1 MGDSYISYR
10 EENGSINISED
21 VISGIVRTAVL
32 DVEGVSGMSTTA
44 GAELA
49 ELIGLK
55 TLPKGVKVHFEGQKI
70 IIDAIITVVYGN
82 NVVNVAKNVQ
92 TAVRSVI
99 QASTGFEDAEVNVH
113 VSGISFDRSPLTG
126 KGNRH
131 DDKNDC
137 EADCRT
143 DSLLHGVGFRRAG
156 GCDGAVLLG
165 RAL

>member
-1 MGDSYISYR
+1 MADNYISYR
-10 EENGSINISED
+10 EAGGSINISED

-70 IIDAIITVVYGN
+70 IVDVIITVTYGS

-92 TAVRSVI
+92 TAVRNVI
-99 QASTGFEDAEVNVH
+99 QASTGFEDSEVNVH
-113 VSGISFDRSPLTG
+113 VSGISFDR
-126 KGNRH
+126 
-131 DDKNDC
+131 
-137 EADCRT
+137 
-143 DSLLHGVGFRRAG
+143 
-156 GCDGAVLLG
+156 
-165 RAL
+165 

>member
-49 ELIGLK
+49 ELII
-55 TLPKGVKVHFEGQKI
+55 V
-70 IIDAIITVVYGN
+70 DAIITVGYGN

-92 TAVRSVI
+92 SAVKSVI

-113 VSGISFDRSPLTG
+113 VCGISFDR
-126 KGNRH
+126 
-131 DDKNDC
+131 
-137 EADCRT
+137 
-143 DSLLHGVGFRRAG
+143 
-156 GCDGAVLLG
+156 
-165 RAL
+165 

>member
-21 VISGIVRTAVL
+21 VISGIVRAAVL

-70 IIDAIITVVYGN
+70 IVDAIITVVYGS
-82 NVVNVAKNVQ
+82 NVVHVAKNVQ
-92 TAVRSVI
+92 TAIRSVL

-113 VSGISFDRSPLTG
+113 VSGISFDR
-126 KGNRH
+126 
-131 DDKNDC
+131 
-137 EADCRT
+137 
-143 DSLLHGVGFRRAG
+143 
-156 GCDGAVLLG
+156 
-165 RAL
+165 